1 VRERERARRK
11 RRRSWRRRMGG
22 NHMPSLHIRFSS
34 LGRTFFLE
42 NIKGNAAIH
51 CLKDGQSLYLQT
63 RNLVQPQLHKWGC
76 ENGVNMITLSLRK
89 RIKKKGDRRGETT
102 NIFKKKKDHKKPAIH
117 ILKQKTKFHLRMTP
131 SSP

>member
-34 LGRTFFLE
+34 LGSTFFLE

-51 CLKDGQSLYLQT
+51 CLKDGQSLYLQA
-63 RNLVQPQLHKWGC
+63 RNLVQQQLHKWGC
-76 ENGVNMITLSLRK
+76 ENGVQYDYIKLKNK
-89 RIKKKGDRRGETT
+89 IKKKGDKRGETT
-102 NIFKKKKDHKKPAIH
+102 NIYIFFKKI
-117 ILKQKTKFHLRMTP
+117 TKCLQFTSYNRKP
-131 SSP
+131 SST